1 MRASKQS
8 NLLKLHSMHSTTVKQ
23 ASSSFKG
30 NALAAFSF
38 LLWGL
43 MPLYYQYLPNADINE
58 LLAFRILFSVPFMA
72 LVFLLLGRTMP
83 SMSALK
89 ADKRSVALCGL
100 ASLIMCVSWYSFTW
114 AITHGQ
120 VLAASLGFFI
130 NPLFAIGLGVLFLG
144 DKLTSAQ
151 KLAVVLGTCGISYMV
166 YSYGELPWLALSM
179 GSFFALYGLCK
190 KFIRFDSLTSV
201 TLEAIWLMPFA
212 AIYLIWLWS
221 SDQSVAISSALSG
234 EVSVLLLYMGTA
246 PLTLL
251 PLVFFA
257 LAVRATSLS
266 MIGLMQY
273 IEPSLH
279 FLLAV
284 ILFNEHFDQ
293 VKAVSFALIWTG
305 LLLCS
310 LEALPTLR
318 HKLLANRHSS

>member
-1 MRASKQS
+1 MQS
-8 NLLKLHSMHSTTVKQ
+8 NTAIT
-23 ASSSFKG
+23 ASSSFQG

-43 MPLYYQYLPNADINE
+43 MPLYYQFLPNADINE

-72 LVFLLLGRTMP
+72 LVFVLLGRKMP
-83 SMSALK
+83 SLAMLK
-89 ADKRSVALCGL
+89 ADKKSVLLCGL

-114 AITHGQ
+114 AMTHGQ

-130 NPLFAIGLGVLFLG
+130 NPLFAIALGVLFLG
-144 DKLTSAQ
+144 DKLSNAQ
-151 KLAVVLGTCGISYMV
+151 KMAVVLGTCGISYMV

-201 TLEAIWLMPFA
+201 TVEALLLMPVA
-212 AIYLIWLWS
+212 ALYLIWLWG
-221 SDQSVAISSALSG
+221 SDQSVVISSAMSG
-234 EVSVLLLYMGTA
+234 ELSTLLLYIGSA
-246 PLTLL
+246 PVTLM

-257 LAVRATSLS
+257 LAIRATSLS

-273 IEPSLH
+273 VEPSLQ

-284 ILFNEHFDQ
+284 LVFNEHFDQ

-310 LEALPTLR
+310 LEALPKLR
-318 HKLLANRHSS
+318 KKTKAPV

>member
-1 MRASKQS
+1 MQS
-8 NLLKLHSMHSTTVKQ
+8 NTAST
-23 ASSSFKG
+23 ASSTFQG

-43 MPLYYQYLPNADINE
+43 MPLYYQFLPNADINE

-72 LVFLLLGRTMP
+72 LVFILLGRSMP
-83 SMSALK
+83 SLAELK
-89 ADKRSVALCGL
+89 ADKRSVLLCGL

-114 AITHGQ
+114 AMTHGQ

-130 NPLFAIGLGVLFLG
+130 NPLFAIALGVLFLG
-144 DKLTSAQ
+144 DKLSAAQ
-151 KLAVVLGTCGISYMV
+151 KMAVVLGVCGISYMV

-201 TLEAIWLMPFA
+201 TVEALLLMPVA
-212 AIYLIWLWS
+212 AIYLMWLWG
-221 SDQSVAISSALSG
+221 SDQSVVISSAMSG
-234 EVSVLLLYMGTA
+234 ELATLLLYIGSA
-246 PLTLL
+246 PVTLM

-257 LAVRATSLS
+257 LAIRATSLS

-273 IEPSLH
+273 VEPSLQ

-284 ILFNEHFDQ
+284 LVFNEHFDQ

-310 LEALPTLR
+310 LEALPKLR
-318 HKLLANRHSS
+318 KKTKAPV

>member
-1 MRASKQS
+1 
-8 NLLKLHSMHSTTVKQ
+8 
-23 ASSSFKG
+23 
-30 NALAAFSF
+30 
-38 LLWGL
+38 
-43 MPLYYQYLPNADINE
+43 MPAISQ
-58 LLAFRILFSVPFMA
+58 
-72 LVFLLLGRTMP
+72 
-83 SMSALK
+83 LK
-89 ADKRSVALCGL
+89 ADKKSVALCGL

-130 NPLFAIGLGVLFLG
+130 NPLLAIGLGVLCLG
-144 DKLTSAQ
+144 DKLTAAQ
-151 KLAVVLGTCGISYMV
+151 KMAVVLGTCGISYMV

-201 TLEAIWLMPFA
+201 TLEAIWLLPFA
-212 AIYLIWLWS
+212 AAYLIWLWS
-221 SDQSVAISSALSG
+221 SDQSVAISSALSALSG
-234 EVSVLLLYMGTA
+234 EFSILLLYIGTA

-257 LAVRATSLS
+257 LAIRATSLS

-284 ILFNEHFDQ
+284 ILFNEHLDN
-293 VKAVSFALIWTG
+293 VKAISFAFIWTG

-310 LEALPTLR
+310 LEALPALKHRRAR
-318 HKLLANRHSS
+318 HKTVKN

>member
-1 MRASKQS
+1 MQ
-8 NLLKLHSMHSTTVKQ
+8 STTSQ
-23 ASSSFKG
+23 NAASSFKG

-43 MPLYYQYLPNADINE
+43 MPLYYHFLPNANINE

-72 LVFLLLGRTMP
+72 LVFVLMGRRFP
-83 SMSALK
+83 SIATLK
-89 ADKRSVALCGL
+89 ADKRSVLLCGL

-144 DKLTSAQ
+144 DKLSAAQ
-151 KLAVVLGTCGISYMV
+151 KMAVVLGTCGISYMV

-201 TLEAIWLMPFA
+201 TVEALLLMPVA
-212 AIYLIWLWS
+212 AVYLLWLWS
-221 SDQSVAISSALSG
+221 SDQSVAISAALSG
-234 EVSVLLLYMGTA
+234 QTSVLLLYIGSA
-246 PLTLL
+246 PVTLM

-257 LAVRATSLS
+257 LAIRATSLS

-273 IEPSLH
+273 IEPSLQ

-284 ILFNEHFDQ
+284 IVFNEVFDQ

-310 LEALPTLR
+310 LEALPALR
-318 HKLLANRHSS
+318 HKYRASRHPS

>member
-1 MRASKQS
+1 MNKTTS
-8 NLLKLHSMHSTTVKQ
+8 NST
-23 ASSSFKG
+23 SSSFKG
-30 NALAAFSF
+30 NAIAAFSF

-43 MPLYYQYLPNADINE
+43 MPLYYQFIPNAFINE
-58 LLAFRILFSVPFMA
+58 LLAFRILFSVPFML
-72 LVFLLLGRTMP
+72 LVFVLLGRKLP
-83 SMSALK
+83 SFTEIK
-89 ADKRSVALCGL
+89 ADKTSVFLCAI

-114 AITHGQ
+114 AITHEQ

-130 NPLFAIGLGVLFLG
+130 NPLFVIGLGVLFTG
-144 DKLTSAQ
+144 DKLTPAQ
-151 KLAVVLGTCGISYMV
+151 KTAVVLGAAGIGYMV
-166 YSYGELPWLALSM
+166 YSYGELPWLALIM
-179 GSFFALYGLCK
+179 GGSFALYGLCK

-201 TLEAIWLMPFA
+201 TLEVILLMPFA

-221 SDQSVAISSALSG
+221 SEQSVALSG
-234 EVSVLLLYMGTA
+234 DTSVLLLYIGTA

-257 LAVRATSLS
+257 LAVRSTSLS

-284 ILFNEHFDQ
+284 ILFNEHFDH
-293 VKAVSFALIWTG
+293 VKTVSFALIWTG

-310 LEALPTLR
+310 LEALPALKHR
-318 HKLLANRHSS
+318 FLANRQV

>member
-1 MRASKQS
+1 
-8 NLLKLHSMHSTTVKQ
+8 MHSTTSNH
-23 ASSSFKG
+23 ALPSFKG

-43 MPLYYQYLPNADINE
+43 MPLYYQFLPDANINE

-72 LVFLLLGRTMP
+72 LVFLLMGRRMP
-83 SMSALK
+83 AISQLK
-89 ADKRSVALCGL
+89 ADKKSVALCGL

-130 NPLFAIGLGVLFLG
+130 NPLFAIGLGVMFLG
-144 DKLTSAQ
+144 DKLTAAQ
-151 KLAVVLGTCGISYMV
+151 KAAVVLGSCGISYMV

-179 GSFFALYGLCK
+179 GGFFALYGLCK

-201 TLEAIWLMPFA
+201 TLEAIWLIPFA
-212 AIYLIWLWS
+212 TVYLIWLWS

-234 EVSVLLLYMGTA
+234 EVSVLLLYIGTA

-257 LAVRATSLS
+257 LAIRATSLS

-273 IEPSLH
+273 VEPSLH

-284 ILFNEHFDQ
+284 LLFNEHLDH
-293 VKAVSFALIWTG
+293 VKVVSFALIWTG

-310 LEALPTLR
+310 LEALPALKHRRAR
-318 HKLLANRHSS
+318 HKTVKN

>member
-1 MRASKQS
+1 MQP
-8 NLLKLHSMHSTTVKQ
+8 STATH
-23 ASSSFKG
+23 AASSFKG

-43 MPLYYQYLPNADINE
+43 MPLYYQFLPNADINE
-58 LLAFRILFSVPFMA
+58 LLAFRILFSVPFMV
-72 LVFLLLGRTMP
+72 LVFVLLGRKMP
-83 SMSALK
+83 SLAMLK
-89 ADKRSVALCGL
+89 ADKKSVLLCGL

-114 AITHGQ
+114 AMTHGQ

-144 DKLTSAQ
+144 DKLSAAQ
-151 KLAVVLGTCGISYMV
+151 KMAVILGVCGISYMV

-201 TLEAIWLMPFA
+201 TVEALLLIPFA
-212 AIYLIWLWS
+212 ALYLLWLWG
-221 SDQSVAISSALSG
+221 SDQSVVISSALAG
-234 EVSVLLLYMGTA
+234 DATMLWLYIGSA
-246 PLTLL
+246 PVTLM

-257 LAVRATSLS
+257 LAIRATSLS

-273 IEPSLH
+273 VEPSLQ

-284 ILFNEHFDQ
+284 LVFNEHFDQ

-310 LEALPTLR
+310 LEALPALR
-318 HKLLANRHSS
+318 NKYRSKRHA

>member
-1 MRASKQS
+1 MNKTTS
-8 NLLKLHSMHSTTVKQ
+8 NST
-23 ASSSFKG
+23 SSSFKG
-30 NALAAFSF
+30 NAIAAFSF

-43 MPLYYQYLPNADINE
+43 MPLYYQFIPNAFINE
-58 LLAFRILFSVPFMA
+58 LLAFRILFSVPFML
-72 LVFLLLGRTMP
+72 LVFVLLRRKLP
-83 SMSALK
+83 SFTEIK
-89 ADKRSVALCGL
+89 ADKTSVFLCAI

-114 AITHGQ
+114 AITHEQ

-130 NPLFAIGLGVLFLG
+130 NPLFVIGLGVLFLG
-144 DKLTSAQ
+144 DKLTPAQ
-151 KLAVVLGTCGISYMV
+151 KTAVILGAAGIGYMV
-166 YSYGELPWLALSM
+166 YSYGELPWLALTM
-179 GSFFALYGLCK
+179 GGTFALYGLCK

-201 TLEAIWLMPFA
+201 TLEVILLMPFA

-221 SDQSVAISSALSG
+221 SEQSVALSG
-234 EVSVLLLYMGTA
+234 DTSVLLLYIGTA

-284 ILFNEHFDQ
+284 ILFNEHFDH
-293 VKAVSFALIWTG
+293 VKTVSFALIWTG

-310 LEALPTLR
+310 LEALPALKHR
-318 HKLLANRHSS
+318 FLANRQV